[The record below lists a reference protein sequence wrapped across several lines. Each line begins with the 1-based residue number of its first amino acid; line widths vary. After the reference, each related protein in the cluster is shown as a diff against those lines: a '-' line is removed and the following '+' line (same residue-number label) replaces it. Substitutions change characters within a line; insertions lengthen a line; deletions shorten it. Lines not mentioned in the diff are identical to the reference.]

1 MINVLISFA
10 HWDES
15 ILDLPIFKKNKV
27 RLFIDSGAFTNFTQ
41 QKEVVKL
48 DDYMHFLKEHKSII
62 WNYINL
68 DKIGCSET
76 SQHNLK
82 VLEGAGYNPIPVFT
96 KATHKQ
102 TPSERFKSLYELQ
115 KDYEYICLGGIA
127 GGLNKKNNLHYL
139 YQCCHYLNKW
149 RTKYHILGCGNT
161 KILKLIKPYSAD
173 SSASSICAAYGYI
186 SLYFNGKFHR
196 IHNPKKPSYKA
207 PENINALK
215 AYNLFSEQ
223 VTDPVFWSTKYYD
236 ERVILSIQSYCRF
249 QDFLTRYN
257 SNYFQAMIPA
267 HFRHLDDA
275 YWRQYA

>member
-10 HWDES
+10 HWNES

-76 SQHNLK
+76 SQHNLN

-102 TPSERFKSLYELQ
+102 TPLERLKSLYELQ

-127 GGLNKKNNLHYL
+127 GGLKKTNNL
-139 YQCCHYLNKW
+139 
-149 RTKYHILGCGNT
+149 
-161 KILKLIKPYSAD
+161 
-173 SSASSICAAYGYI
+173 
-186 SLYFNGKFHR
+186 
-196 IHNPKKPSYKA
+196 
-207 PENINALK
+207 
-215 AYNLFSEQ
+215 
-223 VTDPVFWSTKYYD
+223 
-236 ERVILSIQSYCRF
+236 
-249 QDFLTRYN
+249 
-257 SNYFQAMIPA
+257 
-267 HFRHLDDA
+267 
-275 YWRQYA
+275 